1 MVRTQFSDR
10 TLTPQ
15 RHAGEA
21 RLSHRGHSWRHQKT
35 GELYYIRLAVWN
47 RHSCRGAAGGA
58 PSHSIWNWF
67 AVNHSFRPDSPRFSA
82 TDKHASPNI
91 GSITKAQPT
100 TFWDTIYFY
109 TASATVGNQ
118 SSIVPRE
125 TSHHER
131 DGLMTT
137 CGCLFGIVC
146 LNKTRALE
154 RCRREK
160 KRAFNTRV
168 EIFANGGS
176 ID

>member
-1 MVRTQFSDR
+1 M
-10 TLTPQ
+10 
-15 RHAGEA
+15 
-21 RLSHRGHSWRHQKT
+21 
-35 GELYYIRLAVWN
+35 
-47 RHSCRGAAGGA
+47 
-58 PSHSIWNWF
+58 
-67 AVNHSFRPDSPRFSA
+67 NHSFRPDSPRFSA

-146 LNKTRALE
+146 LNKTSALE

-160 KRAFNTRV
+160 RRALSTRV
-168 EIFANGGS
+168 ES
-176 ID
+176 INSSAVGAHARKYKKPPSSRLQQNTKQKINKKLRCILIDKNIHHHAHHRNSGKLDDTDRAEERK